1 MGDQIFGK
9 AAEDMAPISTPP
21 FYIARTRLNFVTNF
35 GGIGT
40 NRKREVVDTE
50 GNVIAG
56 LYAAG
61 LDGDMRYRNAYPIN
75 CGGTTFAGFLYN
87 GRKAADNAKEYIA
100 SL

>member
-1 MGDQIFGK
+1 MTSCSRGGWR
-9 AAEDMAPISTPP
+9 AADCGVAGVAPT
-21 FYIARTRLNFVTNF
+21 V